1 MFWYTWPRLP
11 AGLGCK
17 ESAATNPLVKEV
29 DTGNRA
35 KLQEPI
41 AMQPRRTSSVPYN
54 THPLLRGE
62 IPTKNAIAWTRQQGH
77 TEVAA
82 SVQMR
87 QFVAAA
93 TPTQRVTGASET
105 GMTHVSTPRTLPNNS
120 HIDDERDFVDV
131 CGEAQQSH
139 GAGLVHQKQFHD
151 LVSML
156 SDLPVTVW
164 TGGFQSVLP
173 KRDQA
178 ATWPHIHTCPQCC
191 YAQSDDMGARLSA
204 TPRQV

>member
-29 DTGNRA
+29 DTGTARNFRSRSWCNPA
-35 KLQEPI
+35 EP
-41 AMQPRRTSSVPYN
+41 VPYN

-151 LVSML
+151 FGVN
-156 SDLPVTVW
+156 VE
-164 TGGFQSVLP
+164 
-173 KRDQA
+173 
-178 ATWPHIHTCPQCC
+178 
-191 YAQSDDMGARLSA
+191 
-204 TPRQV
+204 